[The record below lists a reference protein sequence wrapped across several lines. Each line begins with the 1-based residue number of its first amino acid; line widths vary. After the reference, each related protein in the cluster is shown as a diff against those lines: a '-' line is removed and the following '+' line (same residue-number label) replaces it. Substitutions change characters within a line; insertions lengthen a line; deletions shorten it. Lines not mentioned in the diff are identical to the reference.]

1 MLQKP
6 VDMSATFW
14 MAFSLC
20 TGHLLH
26 SLIALNCD
34 QRKVDT
40 HPCNYWVALVLDCV
54 FSVWFGTIHV
64 HLLKLTFCKTGAICI
79 FSRPLVFFFPLT
91 LQAIMPHLAFA
102 SHSVWTHFYFQLTVH
117 KARSTKKCF
126 LTLLW
131 KNLTSLHKTPTMSNQ
146 TIYPT
151 SQHWIEVPM
160 PGVGSSIIKPSCVLI
175 FSKSCSIIPLSVYR
189 CRIRIDDEW

>member
-14 MAFSLC
+14 MVFSLC
-20 TGHLLH
+20 TGHLFTLSDCTKLWPKEGRRPSMQLLSGFSLGLCFHCLVWHHSCAFAQTNILQNRSNLH
-26 SLIALNCD
+26 LFTPTY
-34 QRKVDT
+34 V
-40 HPCNYWVALVLDCV
+40 
-54 FSVWFGTIHV
+54 
-64 HLLKLTFCKTGAICI
+64 
-79 FSRPLVFFFPLT
+79 FFPLT

-131 KNLTSLHKTPTMSNQ
+131 KNLTSLHKTPTMRNQ

-175 FSKSCSIIPLSVYR
+175 FSSI
-189 CRIRIDDEW
+189 